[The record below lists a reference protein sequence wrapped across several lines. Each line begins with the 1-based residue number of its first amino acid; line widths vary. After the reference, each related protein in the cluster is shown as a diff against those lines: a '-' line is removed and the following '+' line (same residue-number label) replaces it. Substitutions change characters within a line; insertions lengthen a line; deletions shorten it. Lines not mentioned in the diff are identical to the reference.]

1 MSEKL
6 IPAKPLP
13 WSSSTKSPRKSSWQV
28 RLGQIEWRRHTY
40 ERSPEDAIELLGSI
54 RKGSQLG
61 ALARKSDGQY
71 VLIVGDH
78 ETPLNT
84 GQMEKAM
91 AKATKDPAG
100 QVKPEPR
107 ATWTVPKVDA
117 PAPTVIVKKRR
128 TIRPVP

>member
-1 MSEKL
+1 MSDKL
-6 IPAKPLP
+6 IPARPLP
-13 WSSSTKSPRKSSWQV
+13 RSGSPKRPRKSSWQI

-40 ERSPEDAIELLGSI
+40 ERPPEEAIELLGSI

-91 AKATKDPAG
+91 AKAIKDPVG
-100 QVKPEPR
+100 QVKPESKP
-107 ATWTVPKVDA
+107 TWTVPKTDA